1 MIKSEHTILW
11 LAAPLVLVL
20 ANSGCATRGYARR
33 QVAPVSA
40 KVASLEVQ
48 AAQTNEKIATVSEK
62 HDSDMSQVNER
73 ISTTDQRVAQI
84 AADTRTA
91 QGTAARAAQQ
101 AEANSSK
108 MAETSASV
116 TALSSGVEN
125 ALNYQLVEKADV
137 TFATNKSALGP
148 QEKAA
153 LSEIAS
159 KAAAMPRSLVELA
172 GFADPVGSSTYNLAL
187 SRRRAESVQ
196 RYLVMQNVPLRAIH
210 IVGLGEEAPPAG
222 SEADTSMVGP
232 QPTRA
237 ELNKVARRVQIRL
250 YGAGDL
256 QGTASRSQK

>member
-1 MIKSEHTILW
+1 M
-11 LAAPLVLVL
+11 
-20 ANSGCATRGYARR
+20 
-33 QVAPVSA
+33 
-40 KVASLEVQ
+40 Q

-91 QGTAARAAQQ
+91 QGMAARAAQQ

-222 SEADTSMVGP
+222 SEADPSRLDRSRPGLNQQSGP
-232 QPTRA
+232 PGTDPVIRRRRPPRDGFA
-237 ELNKVARRVQIRL
+237 ITEMTLASKFHCASVFAR
-250 YGAGDL
+250 
-256 QGTASRSQK
+256 